1 MLNEALFAL
10 ELGLVDGWNA
20 AVCWE
25 TVVAVF
31 GAAAFGAVWLGGGA
45 GDAPTDDEIEAKER
59 TASAFR
65 VFSEIVSAIIAAR
78 DAQKERENGAE
89 RDGEN
94 SGDGSDSAVSNDF
107 NAELGAE
114 TADFPSA
121 NGKAASTP
129 SELGALNAVDFWRE
143 DYWNYDFGLE
153 REKFGSEED
162 DSADDFEKKIQE
174 INEKSNAATQNG
186 ADSRP
191 VRNDRDPRE
200 GLDPSPEETESR
212 RRSGNYFGAFFQKRN
227 RANSEKDG
235 ANDGN
240 DADSSTNADGADL
253 PRWKRPKSDAPKTND
268 SRRRFNFNGKNE
280 NSGDDSNAEKNDDV
294 PPPFVDDSALSSGG
308 GAAGSIPFASSEPVD
323 AKDDETLFENGDED
337 EKSDKSVKNDAD
349 SDDSDDDSS
358 ELEFD
363 YWDDGAVWD
372 DGPNE
377 KFLDDDSISDD
388 EKIAYL
394 RDRIE
399 AGDDAS
405 RDELARLLVQVAAD
419 AGADAR
425 EKALAALDEAETIAT
440 ESADA
445 SNGDEER
452 AEFLG
457 QVLLQRP
464 LFYLRNGLEPPM
476 QAANDALAR
485 IRDWAENSANPDARR
500 LLATAWQTQGNC
512 LAAIGCEAAAV
523 ASQQKAV
530 ELFDEIVGEG
540 ATDAEPSLGYA
551 SAALGETYL
560 RVGDAPRSIAAFRRA
575 VETFDKFASQEPFLA
590 EKVNV
595 LFRLS
600 VALRE
605 NGDDAG
611 AEAVLHDAVDAEE
624 RLLSFDEEDYIA
636 PLAQL
641 LNVQA
646 DFYVRRGAFEDA
658 FVALD
663 GAISA
668 LKRFLACDVALSS
681 RVRAYLLLETTFRKR
696 ATVCLWTERY
706 SAAIRDVE
714 EGLEY
719 LALATKKEE
728 NLQPFSQLVSFSGLM
743 YDCGAA
749 RDDWTFVPE
758 AQELIEELVA
768 RLTTD
773 ELKTVAP
780 LYGQLLLQRHVAL
793 AKEGR
798 IDDALAATNRAIAAL
813 ETGLVDDGELEYRV
827 LLAKALFQ
835 RGVFEFEIQENLENS
850 LADLTRA
857 QKLYEE
863 ARLDGELDESSAAI
877 YFEALSRKS
886 FIEIKIDD
894 FDAARADLR
903 LGIAETTKLL
913 RKKRWNR
920 LDELENLSRTSV
932 LWAQIARDDEFALRV
947 VRLWTRYWRRF
958 RRFFVESSW
967 NVEQKPSG
975 AFDERAPEETD
986 EIQKTLMKI
995 EGAIAD
1001 LRRIRAEILEPLDW
1015 KDEFARYFD
1024 RSDFENSSVGV
1035 SSDEDAVSPFDSLKN
1050 FDLDAERG
1058 RFEAEFLANAPK
1070 NRALFNDRLFC
1081 FRVVK
1086 RRVERGN
1093 LSLTRILYRLL
1104 DKLTDVYLADDA
1116 LLLSAAETLATTRLL
1131 ETAEPWRRA
1140 KTDKNASKNKKL
1152 ANKSNAD
1159 SPQTAKSRQ
1168 NASEIETSASKNAD
1182 SPIFAGP
1189 FVADDAPFFAEIFP
1203 FWEMQTAF
1211 LARLTTAK
1219 TLDDAP
1225 RGFDVDLAD
1234 ATFRTTLEIARRSG
1248 GFDGLGAEFSD
1259 VSADEN
1265 APDAPE
1271 IADKSVSNDVE
1282 NAFQNGSNDCENVD
1296 KKATDEPKI
1305 DDENASEPDPIAL
1318 EIPTPA
1324 ILQAATAKFRVV
1336 GTVSAYFSWLLKTGR
1351 VDAAI
1356 ALVRREERRLQA
1368 TFGRED
1374 APSFERSAATAFYL
1388 GVGGA
1393 ALENGLFDEARR
1405 AFSAAESLLKDEE
1418 KSGGDLSVWERQ
1430 GDAQVRL
1437 ARLAAFQ
1444 DDFAEMK
1451 ARFRGAL
1458 DYYWRYLQDGSFD
1471 EDVFRSFVK
1480 ISLFFLEENVAFEDG
1495 ETALSRTLAL
1505 AKTATQNWSDE
1516 AKSATIGA
1524 FWRLK
1529 TAAAEYCSK
1538 SKRNADCAKTKK
1550 KRSFHF
1556 LRQLYREANELLTA
1570 DVLVD
1575 LPARLVGNA
1584 KFEEG
1589 QFWANSGFL
1598 TRGRRAF
1605 QEAIEHWNRA
1615 LSEFKIDAE
1624 DDTPLAK
1631 TQIKTRVR
1639 NTIAFWRRNRRD
1651 ATEKTQNAI
1660 ASERSTSATTRAEIE
1675 NLRWNV
1681 LAARFYVATTFSQEG
1696 EIEKAR
1702 PIFEAVLAETGPLA
1716 ECAAREVA
1724 AAGRS
1729 SKRRARPDVAT
1740 AVEFL
1745 KFALAVERGAAEFET
1760 DADESDAARARCR
1773 RATRTAREFFGK
1785 NSDVARPIALYW
1797 ADAALKGRRF
1807 RLALRLAKRYL
1818 NTTCKK
1824 PLDGADS
1831 TLALFRS
1838 AALKVRAVALL
1849 ERGRRA
1855 DFARADRAISQAL
1868 ELLRD
1873 EFRRGAFELRGFFA
1887 ETLFVR
1893 ARIKARQQNF
1903 DAARTDALR
1912 TRRIVETLIRR
1923 GQRYRE
1929 RFLRD
1934 EIEPFLMSPELQ
1946 TPKNDAERARS
1957 TPPDAPLVPE
1967 RVQSKP
1973 KNVENVVDVDSP
1985 TFRNCNDVKFSADF
1999 LKNDKEKG
2007 SR

>member
-10 ELGLVDGWNA
+10 ELGLLDGWNA
-20 AVCWE
+20 VVCWE

-31 GAAAFGAVWLGGGA
+31 GAAALGAVWLGGGA
-45 GDAPTDDEIEAKER
+45 GDAPADDEIEAKER

-78 DAQKERENGAE
+78 DAQKERENGTERGAE
-89 RDGEN
+89 NPDAGT
-94 SGDGSDSAVSNDF
+94 DSNDY
-107 NAELGAE
+107 NAKLDAE
-114 TADFPSA
+114 NAAA
-121 NGKAASTP
+121 NGKTASAP
-129 SELGALNAVDFWRE
+129 SELGSLNAVDFWRE

-162 DSADDFEKKIQE
+162 DSADDFEKK
-174 INEKSNAATQNG
+174 NRKSDENPDNATQNG

-200 GLDPSPEETESR
+200 GFDPAPEETESR

-227 RANSEKDG
+227 QTDAKKDG

-240 DADSSTNADGADL
+240 AADSTSTADGDDL
-253 PRWKRPKSDAPKTND
+253 PRWKRPKSDAPKKND
-268 SRRRFNFNGKNE
+268 SRRRFEFNGKNE
-280 NSGDDSNAEKNDDV
+280 NSGADSNDSEKNDDA
-294 PPPFVDDSALSSGG
+294 PPFVDDSALSSGG
-308 GAAGSIPFASSEPVD
+308 GSAGSIPFASSEPVA
-323 AKDDETLFENGDED
+323 AKDDETLFANDADDEN
-337 EKSDKSVKNDAD
+337 SDKNGKNDAD
-349 SDDSDDDSS
+349 SDDSDRDSG

-377 KFLDDDSISDD
+377 KFLDDPSISDD

-399 AGDDAS
+399 SGDDAS

-425 EKALAALDEAETIAT
+425 EKALAALDEAEAIAT
-440 ESADA
+440 EAAEA

-452 AEFLG
+452 FEFLG

-530 ELFDEIVGEG
+530 ELFEEIIGEG

-605 NGDDAG
+605 NGDETT

-646 DFYVRRGAFEDA
+646 DFYVRRNAFEDA

-749 RDDWTFVPE
+749 RDDWAFVPE

-768 RLTTD
+768 RLTPD
-773 ELKTVAP
+773 ETKTVAP

-813 ETGLVDDGELEYRV
+813 ETGLIDDGELEYRV

-835 RGVFEFEIQENLENS
+835 RGVFEFEIQENLEKS
-850 LADLTRA
+850 LADFTRA

-863 ARLDGELDESSAAI
+863 ARLDGELDESSSAI
-877 YFEALSRKS
+877 YFELLSRKS

-894 FDAARADLR
+894 FDAARTDLR

-913 RKKRWNR
+913 RKKNWNR

-932 LWAQIARDDEFALRV
+932 LWAQVARDDEFALRV

-967 NVEQKPSG
+967 NVEQTPSG

-986 EIQKTLMKI
+986 EIQKTLTKI

-1015 KDEFARYFD
+1015 KDEFAKYFD
-1024 RSDFENSSVGV
+1024 RSDFENAPQTAPE
-1035 SSDEDAVSPFDSLKN
+1035 SDDAENAASPFDALKN
-1050 FDLDAERG
+1050 FDLDAARS
-1058 RFEAEFLANAPK
+1058 RFESEFLANEPK
-1070 NRALFNDRLFC
+1070 NRALFSDRLFC

-1093 LSLTRILYRLL
+1093 LSLTRTLYRLL
-1104 DKLTDVYLADDA
+1104 DKLTDVYLLDDA
-1116 LLLSAAETLATTRLL
+1116 LLLSAAETLETTRLL
-1131 ETAEPWRRA
+1131 ETTEPWRRA
-1140 KTDKNASKNKKL
+1140 KADENASKIEKS
-1152 ANKSNAD
+1152 AEKSNVNR
-1159 SPQTAKSRQ
+1159 SKSTKSRKNAQ
-1168 NASEIETSASKNAD
+1168 ETAPNASENAET
-1182 SPIFAGP
+1182 PIFAGP

-1211 LARLTTAK
+1211 LARLTAARP
-1219 TLDDAP
+1219 LDDAP
-1225 RGFDVDLAD
+1225 RGFDVELAD

-1248 GFDGLGAEFSD
+1248 GVDDEL
-1259 VSADEN
+1259 SAVAPDEN
-1265 APDAPE
+1265 APESAPPP
-1271 IADKSVSNDVE
+1271 
-1282 NAFQNGSNDCENVD
+1282 FG
-1296 KKATDEPKI
+1296 
-1305 DDENASEPDPIAL
+1305 
-1318 EIPTPA
+1318 IPTPA

-1336 GTVSAYFSWLLKTGR
+1336 GTVAAYFAWLLKTSR
-1351 VDAAI
+1351 VDAAL
-1356 ALVRREERRLQA
+1356 ALVRREELRVQA
-1368 TFGRED
+1368 ALDRVA

-1405 AFSAAESLLKDEE
+1405 AFSAAEALLKKEE
-1418 KSGGDLSVWERQ
+1418 ENGGDLSVWERQ

-1444 DDFAEMK
+1444 DDFDEMK
-1451 ARFRGAL
+1451 TRFRVAF

-1471 EDVFRSFVK
+1471 EDVFRTFVK
-1480 ISLFFLEENVAFEDG
+1480 IALFFLEEKVALEDG
-1495 ETALSRTLAL
+1495 ETALARTLAL
-1505 AKTATQNWSDE
+1505 AETAAQNWSDE
-1516 AKSATIGA
+1516 AKSATTGA

-1538 SKRNADCAKTKK
+1538 TKRSDDETKIQK

-1556 LRQLYREANELLTA
+1556 LNRLYREANDILTA
-1570 DVLVD
+1570 SVVDD

-1589 QFWANSGFL
+1589 QFWANFGFL
-1598 TRGRRAF
+1598 TRGRLAF

-1615 LSEFKIDAE
+1615 LSELVIADDANSSSEEIQTTPRLRDKI
-1624 DDTPLAK
+1624 
-1631 TQIKTRVR
+1631 V
-1639 NTIAFWRRNRRD
+1639 FWRRNKRG
-1651 ATEKTQNAI
+1651 ATEN
-1660 ASERSTSATTRAEIE
+1660 ASESRRSEKRAEIE
-1675 NLRWNV
+1675 NLRWNI

-1696 EIEKAR
+1696 EFEKAR
-1702 PIFEAVLAETGPLA
+1702 PIFEAVLAETAPLA
-1716 ECAAREVA
+1716 RRAAREVA
-1724 AAGRS
+1724 AVGRS
-1729 SKRRARPDVAT
+1729 KKRRSRPDVAP

-1745 KFALAVERGAAEFET
+1745 KFSFAVERGAAEFET
-1760 DADESDAARARCR
+1760 DSNDPDAARARCR
-1773 RATRTAREFFGK
+1773 RATRTARELFGK
-1785 NSDVARPIALYW
+1785 NSDVERPIALYW

-1807 RLALRLAKRYL
+1807 RLALRLTKRYL
-1818 NTTCKK
+1818 DATRKK
-1824 PLDGADS
+1824 SFDAADS
-1831 TLALFRS
+1831 TVALFCS
-1838 AALKVRAVALL
+1838 ALKVRALALL

-1855 DFARADRAISQAL
+1855 DLKRAERAISQAI
-1868 ELLRD
+1868 ELLRG

-1887 ETLFVR
+1887 ETLFIR
-1893 ARIKARQQNF
+1893 ARIKTRERNF
-1903 DAARTDALR
+1903 DAARTDANR
-1912 TRRIVETLIRR
+1912 ARRITETLIRR

-1934 EIEPFLMSPELQ
+1934 EIEPFLRSPELR
-1946 TPKNDAERARS
+1946 TAENAAERFQFE
-1957 TPPDAPLVPE
+1957 PE
-1967 RVQSKP
+1967 NGANAADRAQSEP
-1973 KNVENVVDVDSP
+1973 QNAENAADRTRFERKNVDTVVELDAS
-1985 TFRNCNDVKFSADF
+1985 TFKNYNAKEIFADF
-1999 LKNDKEKG
+1999 LKNNQEKEPDE